1 MKILHAVKNS
11 VLWIMVIDDTAKR
24 NLKKEA
30 EVRGIDTNRLIFADS
45 LPVEEHLN
53 RLQLADI
60 FLDTFPYGAH
70 TTCSDALRMGLPVIT
85 MMGQSF
91 ASRVAGSLL
100 TTIGLSELITYSQTE
115 YENLAIR
122 LATNPTELKNIK
134 IKLIENKQ
142 TSPLFDSERYTK
154 NIETL
159 YMKMVQRNG
168 NGERP
173 DHLFV
178 D

>member
-1 MKILHAVKNS
+1 
-11 VLWIMVIDDTAKR
+11 
-24 NLKKEA
+24 
-30 EVRGIDTNRLIFADS
+30 
-45 LPVEEHLN
+45 
-53 RLQLADI
+53 
-60 FLDTFPYGAH
+60 
-70 TTCSDALRMGLPVIT
+70 
-85 MMGQSF
+85 MMGRSF

-142 TSPLFDSERYTK
+142 TSPLFDSDRYAK

-168 NGERP
+168 NGEGP
-173 DHLFV
+173 DHLFL